1 LTHSIGGGTGSG
13 LGALVAVKV
22 KEEYPDKLLNT
33 YSVFP
38 STKVCDSVA
47 HIREP
52 YNAMLTINLL
62 LENSD
67 MSMVYDNEAL
77 FDQCSRALGLEDPTY
92 GDLNHLISLSML
104 GSTSTMR
111 FPGDLNSDLRKMCTN
126 LVFFPRLHFLM
137 TGFAPLMKRGPE

>member
-1 LTHSIGGGTGSG
+1 MTHSIGGGTGSG

-22 KEEYPDKLLNT
+22 REEYPDKLLNT

-38 STKVCDSVA
+38 SPKMCDSVA

-52 YNAMLTINLL
+52 YNAMLTINIL

-92 GDLNHLISLSML
+92 GDLNHLISLI
-104 GSTSTMR
+104 
-111 FPGDLNSDLRKMCTN
+111 
-126 LVFFPRLHFLM
+126 
-137 TGFAPLMKRGPE
+137 